1 MGNLLQLK
9 QDLIQIA
16 TVDNSALFA
25 RRTVDLA
32 AYQLTSSFFREN
44 YITSSPTIIDVLPN
58 TIQFVRKIA
67 KQPVFEF
74 MLTNEDDNFYINT
87 HGVSIIND
95 SFTDFENGKFYIL
108 NKNSIPIY
116 FNSIEISGIKLR
128 DDSLSTASIVKNNT
142 ISDGNFIIDI
152 FTVNINNIDV
162 GELEIRRLN
171 KFENNK
177 NVFINPFQSVEFS
190 AKYKVKDVN
199 NLNQNYFGRT
209 NKSPNR
215 KKGMV
220 DINLRIKCYGNR
232 DLTREINDTITISFN
247 TINNNDFIIN
257 STSGIA
263 SGTTQQYLKYQFT
276 KPSSTGGS
284 FKIEKNNVTV
294 LDSTANTINSS
305 TDISIL
311 PGDLIKVTI
320 TPLIT
325 SLTSQIVLRENNVTT
340 NTTNGTNVV
349 TYQFTVLNNKTYEI
363 ISFLDTNPIA
373 PVVRYQ
379 LTNNSIGNLKIFRNN
394 TQIINTGTTTGLITI
409 PGLNIGDD
417 IYARVE
423 PSSTATSSLS
433 VTGPISG
440 NQIINQA
447 SGRGTVIQSPTF
459 KLQSGGIYNIIGS
472 LSPAPIRLFVRHEA
486 NTNIFILRNGASIYN
501 LNNNVLG
508 DYTLILVSPQLQPN
522 DTLNVSFC
530 STLSEPA
537 NVNVTRFDGLN
548 AVYETGAGASSGGF
562 CTTTPNFS
570 LIAGN
575 DYRIEAF
582 LGTTFNPPPPPPG
595 L

>member
-9 QDLIQIA
+9 QDLIQA

-25 RRTVDLA
+25 RKTVDLA
-32 AYQLTSSFFREN
+32 AYRLTSSFFREN
-44 YITSSPTIIDVLPN
+44 YITSSPTIIDVLPDA
-58 TIQFVRKIA
+58 TQFVRKIA

-95 SFTDFENGKFYIL
+95 SFTNFENGRFYIL

-152 FTVNINNIDV
+152 FTVRINNIDV
-162 GELEIRRLN
+162 GELEIRRLD

-190 AKYKVKDVN
+190 AKYKVKNVN
-199 NLNQNYFGRT
+199 DLNQNYFGRT

-215 KKGMV
+215 KKGMI

-276 KPSSTGGS
+276 KPPSTEGS

-311 PGDLIKVTI
+311 PGDLIRVTI

-325 SLTSQIVLRENNVTT
+325 TLTSQIVLRENNVTT

-349 TYQFTVLNNKTYEI
+349 TYEFTVLNNKTYEI
-363 ISFLDTNPIA
+363 ISYLDTSPII

-379 LTNNSIGNLKIFRNN
+379 FTTNNSIGGLKIFRNN
-394 TQIINTGTTTGLITI
+394 IQIINTSTTTGLITI
-409 PGLNIGDD
+409 PGLDFGDD

-433 VTGPISG
+433 VTGPTSG

-447 SGRGTVIQSPTF
+447 SGRGNVIQSPIF
-459 KLQSGGIYNIIGS
+459 KLQSGGVYNIIGS

-486 NTNIFILRNGASIYN
+486 NTNITIYR
-501 LNNNVLG
+501 NNVAI
-508 DYTLILVSPQLQPN
+508 YTSNNSQLTYTQLQITPN
-522 DTLNVSFC
+522 VGDVFSVGVC
-530 STLSEPA
+530 SSLTEPA
-537 NVNVTRFDGLN
+537 NTNVNRFDGVN
-548 AVYETGAGASSGGF
+548 TVYEAGIGVPSGGI
-562 CTTTPNFS
+562 CIDASTGPDFS
-570 LIAGN
+570 VIAGN
-575 DYRIEAF
+575 DYFIEAF
-582 LGTTFNPPPPPPG
+582 LGMDGGFPPPLPT
-595 L
+595 

>member
-9 QDLIQIA
+9 QDLIQA

-25 RRTVDLA
+25 RKTVDLA
-32 AYQLTSSFFREN
+32 AYRLTSSFFREN
-44 YITSSPTIIDVLPN
+44 YITSSPTIIDVLPDA
-58 TIQFVRKIA
+58 TQFVRKIA

-190 AKYKVKDVN
+190 AKYKVKNVN

-220 DINLRIKCYGNR
+220 DIDLRIKCYGNS

-294 LDSTANTINSS
+294 LDSTGNTINSS

-311 PGDLIKVTI
+311 PGDLIRVTI

-325 SLTSQIVLRENNVTT
+325 TLTSQIVLRENNVTT

-349 TYQFTVLNNKTYEI
+349 TYEFTVLNNKTYEI

-379 LTNNSIGNLKIFRNN
+379 FTTNNATGNLKIFRNN
-394 TQIINTGTTTGLITI
+394 TQIINTLTTTGLITI

-447 SGRGTVIQSPTF
+447 SGRGVVIQSSIF
-459 KLQSGGIYNIIGS
+459 KLQSGGVYNIIGS
-472 LSPAPIRLFVRHEA
+472 LSPAPIRIFVRHEA
-486 NTNIFILRNGASIYN
+486 NTAITINRNGTAIYTS
-501 LNNNVLG
+501 NNSQLS
-508 DYTLILVSPQLQPN
+508 YIQLQITPN
-522 DTLNVSFC
+522 AGDTFRVDIC
-530 STLSEPA
+530 STFLEFATA
-537 NVNVTRFDGLN
+537 NINRFDGAN
-548 AVYETGAGASSGGF
+548 TYYETGIGVSTGF
-562 CTTTPNFS
+562 CTFTPDFS
-570 LIAGN
+570 VIAGN
-575 DYRIEAF
+575 DYFIEAF
-582 LGTTFNPPPPPPG
+582 LGIDGGFIDTPPA
-595 L
+595 

>member
-1 MGNLLQLK
+1 M
-9 QDLIQIA
+9 
-16 TVDNSALFA
+16 
-25 RRTVDLA
+25 
-32 AYQLTSSFFREN
+32 
-44 YITSSPTIIDVLPN
+44 
-58 TIQFVRKIA
+58 
-67 KQPVFEF
+67 
-74 MLTNEDDNFYINT
+74 
-87 HGVSIIND
+87 
-95 SFTDFENGKFYIL
+95 
-108 NKNSIPIY
+108 
-116 FNSIEISGIKLR
+116 SGIKLR

-162 GELEIRRLN
+162 GELEIKRLN

-190 AKYKVKDVN
+190 ARYKVKNVN

-220 DINLRIKCYGNR
+220 DINLKIKCYGNR

-294 LDSTANTINSS
+294 LESSDSNLISS
-305 TDISIL
+305 SDISIL
-311 PGDLIKVTI
+311 PGDFIEITI
-320 TPLIT
+320 TPQIT
-325 SLTSQIVLRENNVTT
+325 SLTSQIVLKTDGSITR
-340 NTTNGTNVV
+340 TTNGTNVV
-349 TYQFTVLNNKTYEI
+349 TDQFTVLNNKTYEI

-379 LTNNSIGNLKIFRNN
+379 FTTNNSIGNLKIFRNN
-394 TQIINTGTTTGLITI
+394 TLIIDTPTTTGLVTI
-409 PGLNIGDD
+409 PGLTFGDD

-486 NTNIFILRNGASIYN
+486 NTQIIINRNGTAIYTS
-501 LNNNVLG
+501 NNSRLS
-508 DYTLILVSPQLQPN
+508 YTQLQITPN
-522 DTLNVSFC
+522 AGDTFRVDIC

-537 NVNVTRFDGLN
+537 NVNVTRFDGVN
-548 AVYETGAGASSGGF
+548 TVYDTGVGVSSGF
-562 CTTTPNFS
+562 CTTTPDFS
-570 LIAGN
+570 VIAGN
-575 DYRIEAF
+575 DYFIEAF
-582 LGTTFNPPPPPPG
+582 LGIVGDFIDNPPSA
-595 L
+595 

>member
-9 QDLIQIA
+9 QDLIQA

-25 RRTVDLA
+25 RKTIDLA
-32 AYQLTSSFFREN
+32 AYQLTSNFFREN
-44 YITSSPTIIDVLPN
+44 YITSSPTIIDVLPDA
-58 TIQFVRKIA
+58 TQFVRKIA

-128 DDSLSTASIVKNNT
+128 DDSLSTTSIVKNNT

-190 AKYKVKDVN
+190 AKYKVKNVN

-220 DINLRIKCYGNR
+220 DIDLRIKCYGNR

-294 LDSTANTINSS
+294 LDSTGNTINSS

-311 PGDLIKVTI
+311 PGDLIRVTI
-320 TPLIT
+320 TPVVT

-349 TYQFTVLNNKTYEI
+349 TYEFTVLNNKTYEI

-379 LTNNSIGNLKIFRNN
+379 FTTNNATGNLKIFRNN
-394 TQIINTGTTTGLITI
+394 TQIINTLTTTGLITI

-447 SGRGTVIQSPTF
+447 SGRGVVIQSSIF
-459 KLQSGGIYNIIGS
+459 KLQSGGVYNIIGS
-472 LSPAPIRLFVRHEA
+472 LSPAPIRIFVRHEA
-486 NTNIFILRNGASIYN
+486 NTAITINRNGTAIYTS
-501 LNNNVLG
+501 NNSQLS
-508 DYTLILVSPQLQPN
+508 YIQLQITPN
-522 DTLNVSFC
+522 AGDTFRVDIC
-530 STLSEPA
+530 STFLEFATA
-537 NVNVTRFDGLN
+537 NINRFDGAN
-548 AVYETGAGASSGGF
+548 TYYETGIGVSSGAI

-575 DYRIEAF
+575 DYYIEAF
-582 LGTTFNPPPPPPG
+582 LGIDGGFINTPPA
-595 L
+595 

>member
-9 QDLIQIA
+9 QDLIQA

-25 RRTVDLA
+25 RKTVDLA
-32 AYQLTSSFFREN
+32 AYRLTSSFFREN
-44 YITSSPTIIDVLPN
+44 YITSSPTIIDVLPDA
-58 TIQFVRKIA
+58 TQFVRKIA

-128 DDSLSTASIVKNNT
+128 DDSLSTTSIVKNNT

-190 AKYKVKDVN
+190 AKYKVKNVN

-220 DINLRIKCYGNR
+220 DIDLRIKCYGNS

-294 LDSTANTINSS
+294 LDSTGNTINSS

-311 PGDLIKVTI
+311 PGDLIRVTI
-320 TPLIT
+320 TPVVT

-349 TYQFTVLNNKTYEI
+349 TYEFTVLNNKTYEI

-379 LTNNSIGNLKIFRNN
+379 FTTNNATGNLKIFRNN
-394 TQIINTGTTTGLITI
+394 TQIINTLTTTGLITI

-447 SGRGTVIQSPTF
+447 SGRGVVIQSSIF
-459 KLQSGGIYNIIGS
+459 KLQSGGVYNIIGS
-472 LSPAPIRLFVRHEA
+472 LSPAPIRIFVRHEA
-486 NTNIFILRNGASIYN
+486 NTAITINRNGTAIYTS
-501 LNNNVLG
+501 NNSQLS
-508 DYTLILVSPQLQPN
+508 YIQLQITPN
-522 DTLNVSFC
+522 AGDTFRVDIC
-530 STLSEPA
+530 STFLEFATA
-537 NVNVTRFDGLN
+537 NINRFDGAN
-548 AVYETGAGASSGGF
+548 TYYETGIGVSTGF
-562 CTTTPNFS
+562 CTFTPDFS
-570 LIAGN
+570 VIAGN
-575 DYRIEAF
+575 DYFIEAF
-582 LGTTFNPPPPPPG
+582 LGIDGGFIDTPPA
-595 L
+595 